1 MEQFKVGDEAIL
13 KHDYFGIPKGTKVK
27 IVKDDGT
34 SNGCNFWIGTNG
46 FNTAYDKVCV
56 ATNDLSPINSNQT
69 NMDELKITKQRVLD
83 AAARCGTAKATL
95 ETLFPEA
102 FQSANCIP
110 LEKQV
115 FKSINGDGIL
125 TTPCWR
131 EGYENLIAL
140 NDRYDY
146 KLTMG
151 PRGLSQYLRVTPK

>member
-1 MEQFKVGDEAIL
+1 MEQFKVGDRVISTN
-13 KHDYFGIPKGTKVK
+13 FGVGRVEIITTYGTYPVEVK
-27 IVKDDGT
+27 FSDHTIWYTKEGRRF
-34 SNGCNFWIGTNG
+34 SGGEI
-46 FNTAYDKVCV
+46 
-56 ATNDLSPINSNQT
+56 DLFPINSNQT

>member
-1 MEQFKVGDEAIL
+1 MAQLNIGEKAEVIGMGAGRY
-13 KHDYFGIPKGTKVK
+13 HGYK
-27 IVKDDGT
+27 IGSKITIKDHCNARGYYT
-34 SNGCNFWIGTNG
+34 CSNGIISQLIHFE
-46 FNTAYDKVCV
+46 
-56 ATNDLSPINSNQT
+56 DLKPINSNQT

-151 PRGLSQYLRVTPK
+151 PLGLSQYLRVTPK